1 MIVTSAILFGILGGA
16 TACAALA
23 FTFSYWLRWKFAEAE
38 NELLHEDL
46 AEATKAIHR
55 LECQLARRH
64 HRKMPKLPDPII
76 EAAARLA
83 A

>member
-16 TACAALA
+16 TACVALA

-38 NELLHEDL
+38 TELLHEDGR
-46 AEATKAIHR
+46 EYRKRIHE

-64 HRKMPKLPDPII
+64 HRKMPKLPDPLMSVR
-76 EAAARLA
+76 EAA
-83 A
+83 